1 MIYKYLLEI
10 KYRCFFTFIAWSFL
24 MLNGYFFKETL
35 LYVVMQSGYK
45 SNKTNLIYF
54 LTTDVGEVF
63 VAYVQVSSYI
73 ANQITTLFLVYQS
86 FLFLSTGLYR
96 YEYAYLRLVMLT
108 TLFCWVTCVFML
120 NNFVFSTSWN
130 FFLRFQEHLSFQ
142 NLTFHFEV
150 KLSEY
155 LIFCKS
161 IYYLCYLIFQAV
173 VLLFV
178 FLDLFGADIS
188 IIKKL
193 RKFFIFLFFIL
204 STFITP
210 PEILYQLVMSICII
224 FIYESVTFYM
234 IFKTELETFK

>member
-1 MIYKYLLEI
+1 
-10 KYRCFFTFIAWSFL
+10 

-108 TLFCWVTCVFML
+108 TLFC
-120 NNFVFSTSWN
+120 
-130 FFLRFQEHLSFQ
+130 
-142 NLTFHFEV
+142 
-150 KLSEY
+150 
-155 LIFCKS
+155 
-161 IYYLCYLIFQAV
+161 
-173 VLLFV
+173 
-178 FLDLFGADIS
+178 
-188 IIKKL
+188 
-193 RKFFIFLFFIL
+193 
-204 STFITP
+204 
-210 PEILYQLVMSICII
+210 
-224 FIYESVTFYM
+224 
-234 IFKTELETFK
+234 

>member
-1 MIYKYLLEI
+1 MEI
-10 KYRCFFTFIAWSFL
+10 KYRCFFAFIAWSFL

-35 LYVVMQSGYK
+35 LYVFMRSGCK

-54 LTTDVGEVF
+54 LTTDVIEVF

-96 YEYAYLRLVMLT
+96 YEYDYLRLVMLT
-108 TLFCWVTCVFML
+108 TLFCWATCVFMI
-120 NNFVFSTSWN
+120 NNFVFPTSWD

-142 NLTFHFEV
+142 NLAFHFEV

-155 LIFCKS
+155 LIFCQS
-161 IYYLCYLIFQAV
+161 IYYLCYLIFQIV
-173 VLLFV
+173 VLFFV
-178 FLDLFGADIS
+178 FLDLFGTDIS

-193 RKFFIFLFFIL
+193 RKFFIFLFLIL
-204 STFITP
+204 STFVTP
-210 PEILYQLVMSICII
+210 PEILYQLIMSICILI
-224 FIYESVTFYM
+224 IYESVIFYM
-234 IFKTELETFK
+234 IFKTELGIFK